1 MVFQDILKELLLELG
16 EEIEQLIGVG
26 IFFNQTIQTIQT
38 TSNFSNHIKQNKQM
52 KHTLDSAISN
62 MPVKGFLDL
71 SEFQIPQSEDLV
83 KAILEL
89 KKEKNAVILAH
100 YYQPGEIQDI
110 ADYLGD
116 SLQLARAAKDTDA
129 DMIAFCG
136 VHFMAEAAKILNP
149 TKKVVLP
156 DLLAGCSLADGC
168 SGEGLRKMREKHPNA
183 LIATYINCNA
193 ETKAE
198 SDIIVTSSNAETII
212 NALPEDKP
220 IIFAPDKN
228 LGRYL
233 EKKTGRNMILW
244 NGSCIVHEAFSM
256 ERIAKQLAENPD
268 AKLIAHPESE
278 TAVLDLAHFIGSTS
292 ALLDYVQKDDCQKFI
307 VATEEGILHEM
318 KKRAPEKELIPALV
332 YDESCNCSE
341 CFFMKRNTLEKL
353 YLCMKYELPE
363 ITMDE
368 ELRVKALKPIE
379 AMLELSKT
387 IK

>member
-1 MVFQDILKELLLELG
+1 MEK
-16 EEIEQLIGVG
+16 
-26 IFFNQTIQTIQT
+26 
-38 TSNFSNHIKQNKQM
+38 
-52 KHTLDSAISN
+52 TLDIAKN
-62 MPVKGFLDL
+62 NLPVKGFLDL
-71 SEFQIPQSEDLV
+71 KDIQIPQGQDLID
-83 KAILEL
+83 AILKL
-89 KKEKNAVILAH
+89 KKEKNTVILAH

-156 DLLAGCSLADGC
+156 DTLAGCSLADGC
-168 SGEGLRKMREKHPNA
+168 SGEGLRKMREQHPGA
-183 LIATYINCNA
+183 LVATYINCNA

-212 NALPEDKP
+212 NALPKDQP

-233 EKKTGRNMILW
+233 MKKTGRDMILW
-244 NGSCIVHEAFSM
+244 DGSCIVHEAFSM

-278 TAVLDLAHFIGSTS
+278 TPVLELAHFIGSTS
-292 ALLDYVQKDDCQKFI
+292 ALLNYVEKDDCQKFI
-307 VATEEGILHEM
+307 IATEEGILHEM
-318 KKRAPEKELIPALV
+318 KKRAPHKELIPALV
-332 YDESCNCSE
+332 FDESCNCSE

-363 ITMDE
+363 IIMDE
-368 ELRVKALKPIE
+368 ELRLKALKPIE

>member
-1 MVFQDILKELLLELG
+1 
-16 EEIEQLIGVG
+16 
-26 IFFNQTIQTIQT
+26 
-38 TSNFSNHIKQNKQM
+38 M
-52 KHTLDSAISN
+52 KLTLDTAISN

-71 SEFQIPQSEDLV
+71 KEFQIPQGEDLV

-168 SGEGLRKMREKHPNA
+168 SGEGLRKMREKHPDA

-212 NALPEDKP
+212 NALPQDKP

-233 EKKTGRNMILW
+233 EKKTGREMILW
-244 NGSCIVHEAFSM
+244 DGSCIVHEAFSM
-256 ERIAKQLAENPD
+256 ERIAKQLTDNPD

-318 KKRAPEKELIPALV
+318 HKRVPEKELIPALV
-332 YDESCNCSE
+332 YDETCNCSE

-363 ITMDE
+363 ITMNE

-379 AMLELSKT
+379 AMLELSKK

>member
-1 MVFQDILKELLLELG
+1 MPILGYLKLDDI
-16 EEIEQLIGVG
+16 
-26 IFFNQTIQTIQT
+26 
-38 TSNFSNHIKQNKQM
+38 
-52 KHTLDSAISN
+52 A
-62 MPVKGFLDL
+62 
-71 SEFQIPQSEDLV
+71 IPQGDDLV

-100 YYQPGEIQDI
+100 YYQPAAIQDI
-110 ADYLGD
+110 ADFLGD
-116 SLQLARAAKDTDA
+116 SLQLARQAKETEA

-156 DLLAGCSLADGC
+156 DTQAGCSLADGC
-168 SGEGLRKMREKHPNA
+168 SGEGLRAMREKHPGA

-212 NALPEDKP
+212 NSLPKDKP
-220 IIFAPDKN
+220 LIFAPDKN
-228 LGRYL
+228 LGKYL
-233 EKKTGRNMILW
+233 MKKTGREMILW
-244 NGSCIVHEAFSM
+244 DGSCIVHEAFSM
-256 ERIAKQLAENPD
+256 ERIAQQLAEHPD

-292 ALLDYVQKDDCQKFI
+292 ALLNYVEKDETQKFI

-318 KKRAPEKELIPALV
+318 KKRAPQKTLIPALV
-332 YDESCNCSE
+332 FDESCNCSE
-341 CFFMKRNTLEKL
+341 CFFMKRNTMEKL

-363 ITMDE
+363 ILIEE
-368 ELRVKALKPIE
+368 ELRLKALEPIE
-379 AMLELSKT
+379 KMLELSKS

>member
-1 MVFQDILKELLLELG
+1 MEQALDIAKNNL
-16 EEIEQLIGVG
+16 
-26 IFFNQTIQTIQT
+26 
-38 TSNFSNHIKQNKQM
+38 
-52 KHTLDSAISN
+52 
-62 MPVKGFLDL
+62 PVKGFLDL
-71 SEFQIPQSEDLV
+71 KDIQIPQGQDLID
-83 KAILEL
+83 AILKL

-156 DLLAGCSLADGC
+156 DTLAGCSLADGC
-168 SGEGLRKMREKHPNA
+168 SGEGLRKMREQHPGA
-183 LIATYINCNA
+183 LVATYINCNA

-212 NALPEDKP
+212 NALPKDQP

-233 EKKTGRNMILW
+233 MKKTGREMILW
-244 NGSCIVHEAFSM
+244 DGSCIVHEAFSM

-278 TAVLDLAHFIGSTS
+278 TPVLELAHFIGSTS
-292 ALLDYVQKDDCQKFI
+292 ALLNYVEKDDCQKFI
-307 VATEEGILHEM
+307 IATEEGILHEM
-318 KKRAPEKELIPALV
+318 KKRAPHKELIPALV
-332 YDESCNCSE
+332 FDESCNCSE

-368 ELRVKALKPIE
+368 ELRLKALKPIE

>member
-1 MVFQDILKELLLELG
+1 MSTETLDKAKSNLPVRGFLKIDDLIIPQG
-16 EEIEQLIGVG
+16 EE
-26 IFFNQTIQTIQT
+26 
-38 TSNFSNHIKQNKQM
+38 
-52 KHTLDSAISN
+52 
-62 MPVKGFLDL
+62 
-71 SEFQIPQSEDLV
+71 LV
-83 KAILEL
+83 QAILAL

-100 YYQPGEIQDI
+100 YYQPAAIQDI
-110 ADYLGD
+110 ADFLGD
-116 SLQLARAAKDTDA
+116 SLQLARQAKDTDA

-156 DLLAGCSLADGC
+156 DTQAGCSLADGC
-168 SGEGLRKMREKHPNA
+168 SGEGLRAMRAKYPNA

-198 SDIIVTSSNAETII
+198 SDVIVTSSNAETII
-212 NALPEDKP
+212 KSLPTDRP
-220 IIFAPDKN
+220 VIFAPDKN

-233 EKKTGRNMILW
+233 AKKTGRDMILW
-244 NGSCIVHEAFSM
+244 DGSCIVHEAFSM
-256 ERIAKQLAENPD
+256 ERIAQQLAENPD

-278 TAVLDLAHFIGSTS
+278 TPVLDLASFVGSTS
-292 ALLDYVQKDDCQKFI
+292 ALLNYVEKDDCQKFI

-318 KKRAPEKELIPALV
+318 RKRAPHKELVPALV
-332 YDESCNCSE
+332 FDESCNCSE
-341 CFFMKRNTLEKL
+341 CFYMKRNTMEKL

-363 ITMDE
+363 IIIDE
-368 ELRVKALKPIE
+368 ELRLKALKPIE

>member
-1 MVFQDILKELLLELG
+1 MEQALDIAKNNL
-16 EEIEQLIGVG
+16 
-26 IFFNQTIQTIQT
+26 
-38 TSNFSNHIKQNKQM
+38 
-52 KHTLDSAISN
+52 
-62 MPVKGFLDL
+62 PVKGFLDL
-71 SEFQIPQSEDLV
+71 KDIQIPQGQDLID
-83 KAILEL
+83 AILKL

-156 DLLAGCSLADGC
+156 DTLAGCSLADGC
-168 SGEGLRKMREKHPNA
+168 SGEGLRKMREQHPGA
-183 LIATYINCNA
+183 LVATYINCNA

-212 NALPEDKP
+212 NALPEDQP

-233 EKKTGRNMILW
+233 MKKTGRDMILW
-244 NGSCIVHEAFSM
+244 DGSCIVHEAFSM

-278 TAVLDLAHFIGSTS
+278 TPVLELAHFIGSTS
-292 ALLDYVQKDDCQKFI
+292 ALLNYVEKDDCQKFI
-307 VATEEGILHEM
+307 IATEEGILHEM
-318 KKRAPEKELIPALV
+318 KKRAPHKELIPALV
-332 YDESCNCSE
+332 FDESCNCSE

-368 ELRVKALKPIE
+368 KLRLKALKPIE

>member
-1 MVFQDILKELLLELG
+1 
-16 EEIEQLIGVG
+16 
-26 IFFNQTIQTIQT
+26 
-38 TSNFSNHIKQNKQM
+38 M
-52 KHTLDSAISN
+52 KHTLDTAISN
-62 MPVKGFLDL
+62 MPIKGFLDL
-71 SEFQIPQSEDLV
+71 KEFQIPQGEDLV

-100 YYQPGEIQDI
+100 YYQPAEIQDI

-168 SGEGLRKMREKHPNA
+168 SGEGLREMREKHPNA

-212 NALPEDKP
+212 NALPEDRP

-256 ERIAKQLAENPD
+256 ERIAQQLAENPD

-379 AMLELSKT
+379 AMLDLSKT

>member
-1 MVFQDILKELLLELG
+1 MSTEF
-16 EEIEQLIGVG
+16 
-26 IFFNQTIQTIQT
+26 
-38 TSNFSNHIKQNKQM
+38 
-52 KHTLDSAISN
+52 LDKAKAN
-62 MPVKGFLDL
+62 LPVRGFLNI
-71 SEFQIPQSEDLV
+71 ENIVIPKGEALV
-83 KAILEL
+83 QAILDL

-100 YYQPGEIQDI
+100 YYQPPAIQDI
-110 ADYLGD
+110 ADFLGD
-116 SLQLARAAKDTDA
+116 SLQLARQAKDTDA

-156 DLLAGCSLADGC
+156 DTQAGCSLADGC
-168 SGEGLRKMREKHPNA
+168 SGEGLRAMRAQHPGA

-212 NALPEDKP
+212 RSLPADRP

-228 LGRYL
+228 LGAWL
-233 EKKTGRNMILW
+233 TKKTGRDMILW
-244 NGSCIVHEAFSM
+244 DGSCIVHEAFSM
-256 ERIAKQLAENPD
+256 ERIATQLAQNPD

-278 TAVLDLAHFIGSTS
+278 SAVLDLAHFIGSTS
-292 ALLDYVQKDDCQKFI
+292 ALLNYVEKDDSQKFI

-318 KKRAPEKELIPALV
+318 KKRAPHKELIPALV
-332 YDESCNCSE
+332 FDESCNCSE
-341 CFFMKRNTLEKL
+341 CFYMKRNTMEKL

-363 ITMDE
+363 ILIDD
-368 ELRVKALKPIE
+368 ELRLKALKPIE
-379 AMLELSKT
+379 AMLEMSKT

>member
-1 MVFQDILKELLLELG
+1 
-16 EEIEQLIGVG
+16 
-26 IFFNQTIQTIQT
+26 
-38 TSNFSNHIKQNKQM
+38 M
-52 KHTLDSAISN
+52 KHTLDTAISN

-71 SEFQIPQSEDLV
+71 KEFQIPQGEDLV

-100 YYQPGEIQDI
+100 YYQPAEIQDI

-168 SGEGLRKMREKHPNA
+168 SGEGLREMREKHPNA

-198 SDIIVTSSNAETII
+198 SDIIVTSSNAEIII
-212 NALPEDKP
+212 NALPKDKP

-228 LGRYL
+228 LGKYL
-233 EKKTGRNMILW
+233 SQKTGREMILW
-244 NGSCIVHEAFSM
+244 DGSCIVHEAFSM

-368 ELRVKALKPIE
+368 ELRLKALKPIE

>member
-1 MVFQDILKELLLELG
+1 MSTE
-16 EEIEQLIGVG
+16 
-26 IFFNQTIQTIQT
+26 
-38 TSNFSNHIKQNKQM
+38 
-52 KHTLDSAISN
+52 TLDKAKDQL
-62 MPVKGFLDL
+62 PVKGFLDL
-71 SEFQIPQSEDLV
+71 KNVFIPQGEELV
-83 KAILEL
+83 QAILDL

-100 YYQPGEIQDI
+100 YYQPAEIQDI
-110 ADYLGD
+110 ADFLGD
-116 SLQLARAAKDTDA
+116 SLQLARQAKETDA

-156 DLLAGCSLADGC
+156 DLQAGCSLADGC
-168 SGEGLRKMREKHPNA
+168 SGEGLRKMREQHPGA
-183 LIATYINCNA
+183 MIATYINCNA

-212 NALPEDKP
+212 NALPKDVP
-220 IIFAPDKN
+220 LIFAPDKN

-233 EKKTGRNMILW
+233 MKKTGREMILW
-244 NGSCIVHEAFSM
+244 DGSCIVHEAFSM
-256 ERIAKQLAENPD
+256 ERIAKQLAEHPD

-278 TAVLDLAHFIGSTS
+278 TPVLDLAHFIGSTS
-292 ALLDYVQKDDCQKFI
+292 ALLNYVEKDEATKFI

-318 KKRAPEKELIPALV
+318 RKRAPHKTLIPALV
-332 YDESCNCSE
+332 FDESCNCSE
-341 CFFMKRNTLEKL
+341 CFFMKRNTMEKL

-368 ELRVKALKPIE
+368 ELRQKALVPIE
-379 AMLELSKT
+379 KMLELSKS

>member
-1 MVFQDILKELLLELG
+1 MEK
-16 EEIEQLIGVG
+16 
-26 IFFNQTIQTIQT
+26 
-38 TSNFSNHIKQNKQM
+38 
-52 KHTLDSAISN
+52 TLDIAKN
-62 MPVKGFLDL
+62 NLPVKGFLDL
-71 SEFQIPQSEDLV
+71 KDIQIPQGQDLIN
-83 KAILEL
+83 AILKL

-156 DLLAGCSLADGC
+156 DTLAGCSLADGC
-168 SGEGLRKMREKHPNA
+168 SGEGLRKMREQHPGA
-183 LIATYINCNA
+183 LVATYINCNA

-212 NALPEDKP
+212 NALPKDKP

-233 EKKTGRNMILW
+233 MKKTGREMILW
-244 NGSCIVHEAFSM
+244 DGSCIVHEAFSM

-278 TAVLDLAHFIGSTS
+278 TPVLELAHFIGSTS
-292 ALLDYVQKDDCQKFI
+292 ALLNYVEKDDCQKFI
-307 VATEEGILHEM
+307 IATEEGILHEM
-318 KKRAPEKELIPALV
+318 KKRAPHKELIPALV
-332 YDESCNCSE
+332 FDESCNCSE

-368 ELRVKALKPIE
+368 ELRLKALKPIE

>member
-1 MVFQDILKELLLELG
+1 ME
-16 EEIEQLIGVG
+16 
-26 IFFNQTIQTIQT
+26 
-38 TSNFSNHIKQNKQM
+38 
-52 KHTLDSAISN
+52 HTLEKAKATL
-62 MPVKGFLDL
+62 PVKGFLDTK
-71 SEFQIPQSEDLV
+71 EFQIPKGQDLID
-83 KAILEL
+83 AILQL

-100 YYQPGEIQDI
+100 YYQPAEIQDI

-156 DLLAGCSLADGC
+156 DTLAGCSLADNC
-168 SGEGLRKMREKHPNA
+168 SGEGLRAMRAKHPGA
-183 LIATYINCNA
+183 LVATYINCNA

-212 NALPEDKP
+212 KALPEDKP

-233 EKKTGRNMILW
+233 EKKTGREMILW
-244 NGSCIVHEAFSM
+244 NGSCVVHEAFSM
-256 ERIAKQLAENPD
+256 ERIAKQMADNPN

-292 ALLDYVQKDDCQKFI
+292 ALLDYVQKDESQKFI

-318 KKRAPEKELIPALV
+318 KKRAPEKQLIPALV
-332 YDESCNCSE
+332 YDENCNCSE

-363 ITMDE
+363 ITMEE
-368 ELRVKALKPIE
+368 ELRLKALKPIE
-379 AMLELSKT
+379 AMLELSKS

>member
-1 MVFQDILKELLLELG
+1 MEK
-16 EEIEQLIGVG
+16 
-26 IFFNQTIQTIQT
+26 
-38 TSNFSNHIKQNKQM
+38 
-52 KHTLDSAISN
+52 TLDIAKN
-62 MPVKGFLDL
+62 NLPVKGFLDL
-71 SEFQIPQSEDLV
+71 KDIQIPQGQDLID
-83 KAILEL
+83 AILKL

-156 DLLAGCSLADGC
+156 DTLAGCSRADGC
-168 SGEGLRKMREKHPNA
+168 SGEGLRKMREQHPGA
-183 LIATYINCNA
+183 LVATYINCNA

-212 NALPEDKP
+212 NALPKDKP

-233 EKKTGRNMILW
+233 MKKTGRDMILW
-244 NGSCIVHEAFSM
+244 DGSCIVHEAFSM

-278 TAVLDLAHFIGSTS
+278 TPVLELAHFIGSTS
-292 ALLDYVQKDDCQKFI
+292 ALLNYVEKDDCQKFI
-307 VATEEGILHEM
+307 IATEEGILHEM
-318 KKRAPEKELIPALV
+318 KKRAPHKELIPALV
-332 YDESCNCSE
+332 FDESCNCSE

-368 ELRVKALKPIE
+368 ELRLKALKPIE

>member
-1 MVFQDILKELLLELG
+1 MEK
-16 EEIEQLIGVG
+16 
-26 IFFNQTIQTIQT
+26 
-38 TSNFSNHIKQNKQM
+38 
-52 KHTLDSAISN
+52 TLDIAKN
-62 MPVKGFLDL
+62 NLPVKGFLDL
-71 SEFQIPQSEDLV
+71 KDIQIPQGQDLID
-83 KAILEL
+83 AILKL

-156 DLLAGCSLADGC
+156 DTLAGCSLADGC
-168 SGEGLRKMREKHPNA
+168 SGEGLRKMREQHPGA
-183 LIATYINCNA
+183 LVATYINCNA

-212 NALPEDKP
+212 NALPKDKP
-220 IIFAPDKN
+220 IIFTPDKN

-233 EKKTGRNMILW
+233 MKKTGRDMILW
-244 NGSCIVHEAFSM
+244 DGSCIVHEAFSM

-278 TAVLDLAHFIGSTS
+278 TPVLELAHFIGSTS
-292 ALLDYVQKDDCQKFI
+292 ALLNYVEKDDCQKFI
-307 VATEEGILHEM
+307 IATEEGILHEM
-318 KKRAPEKELIPALV
+318 KKRAPHKELIPALV
-332 YDESCNCSE
+332 FDESCNCSE

-368 ELRVKALKPIE
+368 ELRLIALKPIE

>member
-1 MVFQDILKELLLELG
+1 MEK
-16 EEIEQLIGVG
+16 
-26 IFFNQTIQTIQT
+26 
-38 TSNFSNHIKQNKQM
+38 
-52 KHTLDSAISN
+52 TLDIAKN
-62 MPVKGFLDL
+62 NLPVKGFLDL
-71 SEFQIPQSEDLV
+71 KDIQIPQGQDLIN
-83 KAILEL
+83 AILKL

-156 DLLAGCSLADGC
+156 DTLAGCSLADGC
-168 SGEGLRKMREKHPNA
+168 SGEGLRKMREQHPGA
-183 LIATYINCNA
+183 LVATYINCNA

-212 NALPEDKP
+212 NALPKDQP

-233 EKKTGRNMILW
+233 MKKTGRDMILW
-244 NGSCIVHEAFSM
+244 DGSCIVHEAFSM

-278 TAVLDLAHFIGSTS
+278 TPVLELAHFIGSTS
-292 ALLDYVQKDDCQKFI
+292 ALLNYVEKDDCQKFI
-307 VATEEGILHEM
+307 IATEEGILHEM
-318 KKRAPEKELIPALV
+318 KKRAPHKELIPALV
-332 YDESCNCSE
+332 FDESCNCSE

-368 ELRVKALKPIE
+368 ELRLKALKPIE

>member
-1 MVFQDILKELLLELG
+1 MEK
-16 EEIEQLIGVG
+16 
-26 IFFNQTIQTIQT
+26 
-38 TSNFSNHIKQNKQM
+38 
-52 KHTLDSAISN
+52 TLDIAKN
-62 MPVKGFLDL
+62 NLPVKGFLDL
-71 SEFQIPQSEDLV
+71 KDIQIPQGQDLID
-83 KAILEL
+83 AILKL

-156 DLLAGCSLADGC
+156 DTLAGCSLADGC
-168 SGEGLRKMREKHPNA
+168 SGEGLRKMREQHPGA
-183 LIATYINCNA
+183 LVATYINCNA

-212 NALPEDKP
+212 NALPKDQP

-233 EKKTGRNMILW
+233 MKKTGRDMILW
-244 NGSCIVHEAFSM
+244 DGSCIVHEAFSM

-278 TAVLDLAHFIGSTS
+278 TPVLELAHFIGSTS
-292 ALLDYVQKDDCQKFI
+292 ALLNYVEKDDCQKFI
-307 VATEEGILHEM
+307 IATEEGILHEM
-318 KKRAPEKELIPALV
+318 KKRAPHKELIPALV
-332 YDESCNCSE
+332 FDESCNCSE

-368 ELRVKALKPIE
+368 ELRLIALKPIE

>member
-1 MVFQDILKELLLELG
+1 MSTENLDKAK
-16 EEIEQLIGVG
+16 
-26 IFFNQTIQTIQT
+26 
-38 TSNFSNHIKQNKQM
+38 SN
-52 KHTLDSAISN
+52 L
-62 MPVKGFLDL
+62 PVRGFLKIDDL
-71 SEFQIPQSEDLV
+71 IIPKGEALV
-83 KAILEL
+83 QAILDL

-100 YYQPGEIQDI
+100 YYQPPGIQNI

-116 SLQLARAAKDTDA
+116 SLQLARAAKDTEA

-156 DLLAGCSLADGC
+156 DTQAGCSLADGC
-168 SGEGLRKMREKHPNA
+168 SGVGLRAMRAKYPGA

-212 NALPEDKP
+212 RSLPTDRP

-233 EKKTGRNMILW
+233 MKKTGRDMILW
-244 NGSCIVHEAFSM
+244 DGTCIVHEAFSM
-256 ERIAKQLAENPD
+256 ERIAQQLADNPH

-278 TAVLDLAHFIGSTS
+278 SSVLDLAHYVGSTS
-292 ALLDYVQKDDCQKFI
+292 GLLNFVEKDDAQEFI
-307 VATEEGILHEM
+307 VATEEGILYEM
-318 KKRAPEKELIPALV
+318 RKRAPHKKLMPALV
-332 YDESCNCSE
+332 FDESCNCSE
-341 CFFMKRNTLEKL
+341 CFYMKRNTLEKL

-363 ITMDE
+363 ILMDE
-368 ELRVKALKPIE
+368 ELRLKALKPIE
-379 AMLELSKT
+379 AMLDLSTT

>member
-1 MVFQDILKELLLELG
+1 MEK
-16 EEIEQLIGVG
+16 
-26 IFFNQTIQTIQT
+26 
-38 TSNFSNHIKQNKQM
+38 
-52 KHTLDSAISN
+52 TLDIAKN
-62 MPVKGFLDL
+62 NLPVKGFLDL
-71 SEFQIPQSEDLV
+71 KDIQIPQGQDLID
-83 KAILEL
+83 AILKL

-156 DLLAGCSLADGC
+156 DTLAGCSLADGC
-168 SGEGLRKMREKHPNA
+168 SGEGLRKMREQHPGA
-183 LIATYINCNA
+183 LVATYINCNA

-212 NALPEDKP
+212 NALPKDQP

-233 EKKTGRNMILW
+233 MKKTGRDMILW
-244 NGSCIVHEAFSM
+244 DGSCIVHEAFSM

-278 TAVLDLAHFIGSTS
+278 TPVLELAHFIGSTS
-292 ALLDYVQKDDCQKFI
+292 ALLNYVEKDDCQKFI
-307 VATEEGILHEM
+307 IATEEGILHEM
-318 KKRAPEKELIPALV
+318 KKRAPHKELIPALV
-332 YDESCNCSE
+332 FDESGNCSE

-368 ELRVKALKPIE
+368 ELRLKALKPIE

>member
-1 MVFQDILKELLLELG
+1 MENTLE
-16 EEIEQLIGVG
+16 
-26 IFFNQTIQTIQT
+26 T
-38 TSNFSNHIKQNKQM
+38 
-52 KHTLDSAISN
+52 AINN

-71 SEFQIPQSEDLV
+71 KEFAIPTGDDLV
-83 KAILEL
+83 KAILDL

-100 YYQPGEIQDI
+100 YYQPGPIQDI
-110 ADYLGD
+110 ADFLGD
-116 SLQLARAAKDTDA
+116 SLQLARQAKETDA

-156 DLLAGCSLADGC
+156 DTLAGCSLADGC
-168 SGEGLRKMREKHPNA
+168 SAEGLNKMREQHPNA
-183 LIATYINCNA
+183 LVATYINCNA
-193 ETKAE
+193 ETKAA
-198 SDIIVTSSNAETII
+198 SDIIVTSSNAEQII
-212 NALPEDKP
+212 EALPKDRP

-233 EKKTGRNMILW
+233 SKKTGRDMILW
-244 NGSCIVHEAFSM
+244 DGSCIVHEAFSM
-256 ERIAKQLAENPD
+256 ERIAQQLADHPN

-278 TAVLDLAHFIGSTS
+278 TPVLELAHFIGSTS
-292 ALLDYVQKDDCQKFI
+292 ALLNYVEQDDCQEFI
-307 VATEEGILHEM
+307 IATEEGILHEM
-318 KKRAPEKELIPALV
+318 KKRAPHKSLIPALV
-332 YDESCNCSE
+332 FDESCNCSE

-368 ELRVKALKPIE
+368 EIRLKALKPIE
-379 AMLELSKT
+379 AMLELSKS

>member
-1 MVFQDILKELLLELG
+1 ME
-16 EEIEQLIGVG
+16 
-26 IFFNQTIQTIQT
+26 
-38 TSNFSNHIKQNKQM
+38 
-52 KHTLDSAISN
+52 HTLEAAKAKL
-62 MPVKGFLDL
+62 PVKGFLDVK
-71 SEFQIPQSEDLV
+71 EFQIPQGEDLV
-83 KAILEL
+83 NAILQL

-100 YYQPGEIQDI
+100 YYQPAEIQDV
-110 ADYLGD
+110 ADFLGD
-116 SLQLARAAKDTDA
+116 SLQLARQAKETDA
-129 DMIAFCG
+129 DMIVFCG

-149 TKKVVLP
+149 SKKVVLP
-156 DLLAGCSLADGC
+156 DTLAGCSLADNC
-168 SGEGLRKMREKHPNA
+168 SGEGLRKMREKHPDA

-212 NALPEDKP
+212 QALPKDRP

-233 EKKTGRNMILW
+233 EKKTGRDMILW
-244 NGSCIVHEAFSM
+244 DGSCIVHEAFSM
-256 ERIAKQLAENPD
+256 ERIAKQMAENLD

-292 ALLDYVQKDDCQKFI
+292 ALLDYVEKDNCQKFI

-318 KKRAPEKELIPALV
+318 KKRAPQKELIPALV
-332 YDESCNCSE
+332 YDETCNCSE
-341 CFFMKRNTLEKL
+341 CFFMKRNTLEKV

-368 ELRVKALKPIE
+368 ALRIKALKPIE

>member
-1 MVFQDILKELLLELG
+1 MEK
-16 EEIEQLIGVG
+16 
-26 IFFNQTIQTIQT
+26 
-38 TSNFSNHIKQNKQM
+38 
-52 KHTLDSAISN
+52 TLDIAKN
-62 MPVKGFLDL
+62 NLPVKGFLDL
-71 SEFQIPQSEDLV
+71 KDIQIPQGQDLID
-83 KAILEL
+83 AILKL

-156 DLLAGCSLADGC
+156 DTLAGCSLADGC
-168 SGEGLRKMREKHPNA
+168 SGEGLRKMREQHPGA
-183 LIATYINCNA
+183 LVATYINCNA

-212 NALPEDKP
+212 NALPKDQP

-233 EKKTGRNMILW
+233 MKKTGREMILW
-244 NGSCIVHEAFSM
+244 DGSCIVHEAFSM

-278 TAVLDLAHFIGSTS
+278 TPVLELAHFIGSTS
-292 ALLDYVQKDDCQKFI
+292 ALLNYVEKDDCQKFI
-307 VATEEGILHEM
+307 IATEEGILHEM
-318 KKRAPEKELIPALV
+318 KKRAPHKELIPALV
-332 YDESCNCSE
+332 FDESCNCSE

-368 ELRVKALKPIE
+368 ELRLKALKPIE

>member
-1 MVFQDILKELLLELG
+1 MEK
-16 EEIEQLIGVG
+16 
-26 IFFNQTIQTIQT
+26 
-38 TSNFSNHIKQNKQM
+38 
-52 KHTLDSAISN
+52 TLDIAKN
-62 MPVKGFLDL
+62 NLPVKGFLDL
-71 SEFQIPQSEDLV
+71 KDIQIPQGQDLID
-83 KAILEL
+83 AILKL

-156 DLLAGCSLADGC
+156 DTLAGCSLADGC
-168 SGEGLRKMREKHPNA
+168 SGEGLRKMREQHPGA
-183 LIATYINCNA
+183 LVATYINCNA

-212 NALPEDKP
+212 NALPKDQP

-233 EKKTGRNMILW
+233 MKKTGRDMILW
-244 NGSCIVHEAFSM
+244 DGSCIVHEAFSM
-256 ERIAKQLAENPD
+256 ERIAKQLAENLD

-278 TAVLDLAHFIGSTS
+278 TPVLELAHFIGSTS
-292 ALLDYVQKDDCQKFI
+292 ALLNYVEKDDCQKFI
-307 VATEEGILHEM
+307 IATEEGILHEM
-318 KKRAPEKELIPALV
+318 KKRAPHKELIPALV
-332 YDESCNCSE
+332 FDESCNCSE

-368 ELRVKALKPIE
+368 ELRLKALKPIE